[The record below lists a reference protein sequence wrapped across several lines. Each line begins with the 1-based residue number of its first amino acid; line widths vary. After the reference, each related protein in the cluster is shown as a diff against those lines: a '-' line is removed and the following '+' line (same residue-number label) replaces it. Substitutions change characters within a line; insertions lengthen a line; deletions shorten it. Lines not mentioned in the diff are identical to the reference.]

1 MIEVRNLVKRFGE
14 IEAIRDVSFSIPKG
28 QIVGFLGPNG
38 AGKTTTLKIITCYLP
53 PTSGT
58 VSVAGRDVSEE
69 GIEVRRTFGYVPEN
83 APLYHDMLVID
94 YLRFMAQLHGM
105 TGRGI
110 RGAVDR
116 VIGQTGLGA
125 VAGQTVG
132 TLSKG
137 YRQRTCLAQAL
148 VHDPEI
154 LVLDEPTVGLDP
166 NQIVEIRG
174 LIREIGRERTVI
186 LSSHILP
193 EVVATC
199 DRLLVIHRGR
209 IVADGT
215 PRELEQG
222 SAQDALFTLRLRG
235 DDALG
240 TKASAALT
248 GLPWAGAAV
257 PRETGVSGEI
267 ELQIRAAA
275 GEDVRERLL
284 GFAGAQGWPVLE
296 ITRDRM
302 NLERVFH
309 KLTQE

>member
-53 PTSGT
+53 PTSGS
-58 VSVAGRDVSEE
+58 VSVAGKDVADS
-69 GIEVRRTFGYVPEN
+69 GTEVRRTFGYVPEN
-83 APLYHDMLVID
+83 APLYHDMIVVD

-105 TGRGI
+105 SGSAVQV
-110 RGAVDR
+110 AVDR
-116 VIGQTGLGA
+116 VIRQTGLGA
-125 VAGQTVG
+125 VAGQAVG

-193 EVVATC
+193 EVLATC
-199 DRLLVIHRGR
+199 DRLLIIHRGR

-222 SAQDALFTLRLRG
+222 SALDALFTLRLRG
-235 DDALG
+235 DTTLEEA
-240 TKASAALT
+240 ACAALT
-248 GLPWAGAAV
+248 GTPWVASAV
-257 PRETGVSGEI
+257 SRETGVPGEI
-267 ELQIRAAA
+267 EVQVRPAG

-284 GFAGAQGWPVLE
+284 GYAGEQRWPVLE
-296 ITRDRM
+296 VSKDRM

>member
-14 IEAIRDVSFSIPKG
+14 IEALRGVSFSIPKG
-28 QIVGFLGPNG
+28 QVVGFLGPNG
-38 AGKTTTLKIITCYLP
+38 AGKTTTLKVMTCYLP

-58 VSVAGRDVSEE
+58 VVVAGKDVREHALD
-69 GIEVRRTFGYVPEN
+69 VRRTFGYVPEN
-83 APLYHDMLVID
+83 APLYHDMLVVD
-94 YLRFMAQLHGM
+94 YLGFMAQL
-105 TGRGI
+105 RGVPRGTL
-110 RGAVDR
+110 RGAVER
-116 VIGQTGLGA
+116 VIRQTGLEA
-125 VAGQTVG
+125 VAGQAVG

-174 LIREIGRERTVI
+174 LIRELGRERTVI

-215 PRELEQG
+215 PDELQQQATQE
-222 SAQDALFTLRLRG
+222 DLFTLRLRG
-235 DDALG
+235 DAAQAESARNALAEAPWVG
-240 TKASAALT
+240 SSENLDT
-248 GLPWAGAAV
+248 GID
-257 PRETGVSGEI
+257 GEV
-267 ELQIRAAA
+267 EVQVRAR
-275 GEDVRERLL
+275 GSEDLRERLL
-284 GFAGAQGWPVLE
+284 GLAASRSWPVLE
-296 ITRDRM
+296 ISRHRVS
-302 NLERVFH
+302 LERVFH
-309 KLTQE
+309 TLTQE

>member
-215 PRELEQG
+215 PREL
-222 SAQDALFTLRLRG
+222 ATTR
-235 DDALG
+235 
-240 TKASAALT
+240 
-248 GLPWAGAAV
+248 WV
-257 PRETGVSGEI
+257 PRQAPPSRGSPGRGPPFPGRPASPGRLSSRSAPQPERTFGNVSSASRGPRGGRSSRSPGTG
-267 ELQIRAAA
+267 
-275 GEDVRERLL
+275 
-284 GFAGAQGWPVLE
+284 
-296 ITRDRM
+296 
-302 NLERVFH
+302 
-309 KLTQE
+309 

>member
-14 IEAIRDVSFSIPKG
+14 IEALRDVSFTIPKG
-28 QIVGFLGPNG
+28 QVVGFLGPNG

-53 PTSGT
+53 PTSGE
-58 VSVAGRDVSEE
+58 VVVAGRDVGEHSL
-69 GIEVRRTFGYVPEN
+69 EVRRTFGYVPEN
-83 APLYHDMLVID
+83 APLYPDMLVVD
-94 YLRFMAQLHGM
+94 YLRFIGKL
-105 TGRGI
+105 RGVPE
-110 RGAVDR
+110 GALRRATER
-116 VIGQTGLGA
+116 VIRQTGLED
-125 VAGQTVG
+125 VAGQSVG

-166 NQIVEIRG
+166 NQIVEIRS
-174 LIREIGRERTVI
+174 LIRDLGRERTVL

-199 DRLLVIHRGR
+199 DRLIVIHRGR

-215 PRELEQG
+215 PSELEQRG
-222 SAQDALFTLRLRG
+222 AQAPVFSLRLRG
-235 DDALG
+235 AGALAETAG
-240 TKASAALT
+240 AALT
-248 GLPWAGAAV
+248 ATPWAAAAT
-257 PRETGVSGEI
+257 PRDTGVDGEV
-267 ELQIRAAA
+267 EVRVRAAGA
-275 GEDVRERLL
+275 GDVRERLL
-284 GFAGAQGWPVLE
+284 GFAQDSGWPVLE
-296 ITRDRM
+296 VSRDRM

>member
-28 QIVGFLGPNG
+28 QVVGFLGPNG
-38 AGKTTTLKIITCYLP
+38 AGKTTTLKVITCYLP
-53 PTSGT
+53 PTSGSVT
-58 VSVAGRDVSEE
+58 VNGKDVGEH
-69 GIEVRRTFGYVPEN
+69 GLEVRRTFGYVPEN
-83 APLYHDMLVID
+83 APLYHDMLVVD
-94 YLRFMAQLHGM
+94 YLGFMAQLHGVP
-105 TGRGI
+105 GGEVQA
-110 RGAVDR
+110 AVER

-137 YRQRTCLAQAL
+137 FRQRTCLAQAL
-148 VHDPEI
+148 VHDPAI

-166 NQIVEIRG
+166 NQIVEIRS
-174 LIREIGRERTVI
+174 LIRELGEERTVI

-215 PRELEQG
+215 PNELERG
-222 SAQDALFTLRLRG
+222 SEQDALFSLRLRG
-235 DDALG
+235 DEVLRE
-240 TKASAALT
+240 AALATLEGADWADTVTT
-248 GLPWAGAAV
+248 G
-257 PRETGVSGEI
+257 ETDISDEI
-267 ELQIRAAA
+267 EMRVHAA
-275 GEDVRERLL
+275 GSEDIRERLL
-284 GFAGAQGWPVLE
+284 GVAIEKNWPVLE
-296 ITRDRM
+296 VSRDRT